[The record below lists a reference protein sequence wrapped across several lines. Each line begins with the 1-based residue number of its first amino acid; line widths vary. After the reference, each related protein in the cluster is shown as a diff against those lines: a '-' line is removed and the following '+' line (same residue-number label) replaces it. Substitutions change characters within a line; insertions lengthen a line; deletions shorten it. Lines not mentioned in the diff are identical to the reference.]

1 LARLNP
7 ATYIRRNKL
16 LKFIAGAGAPLEA
29 DSITKL
35 LAAARLEQQW
45 RPHRTALNSIASA
58 LQLDTVALSCGPML
72 AEECLS
78 RLRKL
83 EEVRELAQPW
93 RWPELWGMNLQD
105 IRNPHLIYPGQVLLL
120 DKQDGRATLRLAT
133 PVIETPAEGPTIKLS
148 PRIRVET
155 PADSALPALKSS
167 MIDAFLTEPVVVDDS
182 SLQTAARIVAAQ
194 DSRVLLTRGD
204 RAYALGSR
212 GSPLIDDPQQ
222 PQQAYRVLRN
232 ATPLKDPV
240 TGEVLGFEA
249 QYIGRVLLV
258 RGESAQ
264 TTTSADGKAVQEVI
278 PATIDIVAAREEI
291 RVGDRLLPEP
301 ALTLRSYVPRA
312 PSAAMEARVVSVYG
326 NAVANVGQNQVVVI
340 NRGSREG
347 LESGHM
353 LAILTDGARLIDKT
367 DPARTALKLPDERKG
382 LLMVFRSFERLSYA
396 LVLEATEGVRVGD
409 RLVNPR

>member
-1 LARLNP
+1 MLVTAHAAVDSLVRATVIAALFGAIAAPPLAAQTAPVTPQQQAVAKRTATAGLPLNE
-7 ATYIRRNKL
+7 
-16 LKFIAGAGAPLEA
+16 LKAGAPERYTVKPGDTLWGL
-29 DSITKL
+29 S
-35 LAAARLEQQW
+35 AAF
-45 RPHRTALNSIASA
+45 
-58 LQLDTVALSCGPML
+58 
-72 AEECLS
+72 
-78 RLRKL
+78 
-83 EEVRELAQPW
+83 LAQPW

-212 GSPLIDDPQQ
+212 GSPLMDDPQQ

>member
-1 LARLNP
+1 MLVTAHAAVDSLVRATVIAALIGVIAAPPLAAQTAPVTPQQQAVAKRTATVGLPLNE
-7 ATYIRRNKL
+7 
-16 LKFIAGAGAPLEA
+16 LKAGAPERYTVKPGDTLWGL
-29 DSITKL
+29 S
-35 LAAARLEQQW
+35 AAF
-45 RPHRTALNSIASA
+45 
-58 LQLDTVALSCGPML
+58 
-72 AEECLS
+72 
-78 RLRKL
+78 
-83 EEVRELAQPW
+83 LAQPW

-120 DKQDGRATLRLAT
+120 DKQDGRETLRLAT

-264 TTTSADGKAVQEVI
+264 TTTSADGKTVQEVI

>member
-1 LARLNP
+1 MLVTAHAAVDSLVRATVIAALFGAIAAPPLAAQTAPVTPQQQAVAKRTATAGLPLNE
-7 ATYIRRNKL
+7 
-16 LKFIAGAGAPLEA
+16 LKAGAPERYTVKPGDTLWGL
-29 DSITKL
+29 S
-35 LAAARLEQQW
+35 AAFL
-45 RPHRTALNSIASA
+45 T
-58 LQLDTVALSCGPML
+58 
-72 AEECLS
+72 
-78 RLRKL
+78 
-83 EEVRELAQPW
+83 QPW

>member
-1 LARLNP
+1 MLVTTHAAVDSLVRATVIAALFGAIAAPPLAAQTAPVTPQQQAVAKRTATAGLPLNE
-7 ATYIRRNKL
+7 
-16 LKFIAGAGAPLEA
+16 LKAGAPERYTVKPGDTLWGL
-29 DSITKL
+29 S
-35 LAAARLEQQW
+35 AAFL
-45 RPHRTALNSIASA
+45 T
-58 LQLDTVALSCGPML
+58 
-72 AEECLS
+72 
-78 RLRKL
+78 
-83 EEVRELAQPW
+83 QPW

>member
-1 LARLNP
+1 MLVTAHAAVDSLVRATVIAALIGVIAAPPLAAQTAPVTPQQQAVAKRTATAGLPLNE
-7 ATYIRRNKL
+7 IK
-16 LKFIAGAGAPLEA
+16 AGAPERYTVKPGDTLWGL
-29 DSITKL
+29 S
-35 LAAARLEQQW
+35 AAFL
-45 RPHRTALNSIASA
+45 T
-58 LQLDTVALSCGPML
+58 
-72 AEECLS
+72 
-78 RLRKL
+78 
-83 EEVRELAQPW
+83 QPW

-155 PADSALPALKSS
+155 PADAALPALKSS

-212 GSPLIDDPQQ
+212 GSPLMDDPQQ

-232 ATPLKDPV
+232 ATPLKDPA

-249 QYIGRVLLV
+249 QYIGRVLLA
-258 RGESAQ
+258 RGESVQ
-264 TTTSADGKAVQEVI
+264 TTTGADGKAVQEVI
-278 PATIDIVAAREEI
+278 PATIDIVSAREEI

-301 ALTLRSYVPRA
+301 PLTLRSYVPRA
-312 PSAAMEARVVSVYG
+312 PTAALEARVLSVYG

>member
-1 LARLNP
+1 MLVTTHAAVDSLVRATVIAALFGAIAAPPLAAQTAPVTPQQQAVAKRTATAGLPLNE
-7 ATYIRRNKL
+7 
-16 LKFIAGAGAPLEA
+16 LKAGAPERYTVKPGDTLWGL
-29 DSITKL
+29 S
-35 LAAARLEQQW
+35 AAF
-45 RPHRTALNSIASA
+45 
-58 LQLDTVALSCGPML
+58 
-72 AEECLS
+72 
-78 RLRKL
+78 
-83 EEVRELAQPW
+83 LAQPW

-155 PADSALPALKSS
+155 PADAALPALKSS

-212 GSPLIDDPQQ
+212 GSPLMDDPQQ

-249 QYIGRVLLV
+249 QYIGRVLLA
-258 RGESAQ
+258 RGESVQ
-264 TTTSADGKAVQEVI
+264 TTTGADGKSTQEVI
-278 PATIDIVAAREEI
+278 PGTIDIVAAREEI

-353 LAILTDGARLIDKT
+353 LAILTDGTRLIDKT

-382 LLMVFRSFERLSYA
+382 LLMVFRPFERLSYA

>member
-1 LARLNP
+1 MLVTAHAAGNSLARATVIAALFGAIAAPPLAAQTAPVTPQQQAVAKRTATAGMPLNE
-7 ATYIRRNKL
+7 
-16 LKFIAGAGAPLEA
+16 LKAGAPERYTVKPGDTLWGL
-29 DSITKL
+29 S
-35 LAAARLEQQW
+35 AAF
-45 RPHRTALNSIASA
+45 
-58 LQLDTVALSCGPML
+58 
-72 AEECLS
+72 
-78 RLRKL
+78 
-83 EEVRELAQPW
+83 LAQPW

>member
-1 LARLNP
+1 LVTAHAAVDSLVRATVIAALFGAIAAPPLAAQTAPVTPQQQAVAKRTATAGMPLNE
-7 ATYIRRNKL
+7 
-16 LKFIAGAGAPLEA
+16 LKAGAPERYTVKPGDTLWGL
-29 DSITKL
+29 S
-35 LAAARLEQQW
+35 AAF
-45 RPHRTALNSIASA
+45 
-58 LQLDTVALSCGPML
+58 
-72 AEECLS
+72 
-78 RLRKL
+78 
-83 EEVRELAQPW
+83 LAQPW

>member
-1 LARLNP
+1 MLVTAHAAVDSLVRATVIAALFGAIAAPPLAAQTAPVTPQQQAVAKRTATAGLPLNE
-7 ATYIRRNKL
+7 
-16 LKFIAGAGAPLEA
+16 LKAGAPERYTVKPGDTLWGL
-29 DSITKL
+29 S
-35 LAAARLEQQW
+35 AAF
-45 RPHRTALNSIASA
+45 
-58 LQLDTVALSCGPML
+58 
-72 AEECLS
+72 
-78 RLRKL
+78 
-83 EEVRELAQPW
+83 LAQPW

-155 PADSALPALKSS
+155 PADAALPALKSS

-212 GSPLIDDPQQ
+212 GSPLMDDPQQ

-249 QYIGRVLLV
+249 QYIGRVLLA
-258 RGESAQ
+258 RGESVQ
-264 TTTSADGKAVQEVI
+264 TTTGADGKSTQEVI
-278 PATIDIVAAREEI
+278 PGTIDIVAAREEI

-353 LAILTDGARLIDKT
+353 LAILTDGTRLIDKT

-382 LLMVFRSFERLSYA
+382 LLMVFRPFERLSYA

>member
-1 LARLNP
+1 MLVTAHAAVDSLVRATVIAALFGAIAAPPLAAQTAPVTPQQQAVAKRTATAGMPLNE
-7 ATYIRRNKL
+7 
-16 LKFIAGAGAPLEA
+16 LKAGAPERYTVKPGDTLWGL
-29 DSITKL
+29 S
-35 LAAARLEQQW
+35 AAF
-45 RPHRTALNSIASA
+45 
-58 LQLDTVALSCGPML
+58 
-72 AEECLS
+72 
-78 RLRKL
+78 
-83 EEVRELAQPW
+83 LAQPW

>member
-1 LARLNP
+1 
-7 ATYIRRNKL
+7 
-16 LKFIAGAGAPLEA
+16 
-29 DSITKL
+29 
-35 LAAARLEQQW
+35 
-45 RPHRTALNSIASA
+45 
-58 LQLDTVALSCGPML
+58 
-72 AEECLS
+72 
-78 RLRKL
+78 
-83 EEVRELAQPW
+83 
-93 RWPELWGMNLQD
+93 
-105 IRNPHLIYPGQVLLL
+105 
-120 DKQDGRATLRLAT
+120 
-133 PVIETPAEGPTIKLS
+133 
-148 PRIRVET
+148 
-155 PADSALPALKSS
+155 

-204 RAYALGSR
+204 RAYALGGR
-212 GSPLIDDPQQ
+212 GGPLIDDPQQ

>member
-1 LARLNP
+1 MLVTAHAAVDSLVRATVIAALFGAIAAPPLAAQTAPVTPQQQAVAKRTATAGLPLNE
-7 ATYIRRNKL
+7 
-16 LKFIAGAGAPLEA
+16 LKAGAPERYTVKPGDTLWGL
-29 DSITKL
+29 S
-35 LAAARLEQQW
+35 AAF
-45 RPHRTALNSIASA
+45 
-58 LQLDTVALSCGPML
+58 
-72 AEECLS
+72 
-78 RLRKL
+78 
-83 EEVRELAQPW
+83 LAQPW

-367 DPARTALKLPDERKG
+367 DPARPALKLPDERKG

>member
-1 LARLNP
+1 MLVTAHAAGNSLVRATVIAALFGAIAAPPLAAQTAPVTPQQQAVAKRTATAGLPLNE
-7 ATYIRRNKL
+7 
-16 LKFIAGAGAPLEA
+16 LKAGAPERYTVKPGDTLWGL
-29 DSITKL
+29 S
-35 LAAARLEQQW
+35 AAF
-45 RPHRTALNSIASA
+45 
-58 LQLDTVALSCGPML
+58 
-72 AEECLS
+72 
-78 RLRKL
+78 
-83 EEVRELAQPW
+83 LAQPW

-155 PADSALPALKSS
+155 PADAALPALKSS

-212 GSPLIDDPQQ
+212 GSPLMDDPQQ

>member
-1 LARLNP
+1 MLVTTHAAVDSLVRATVIAALFGAIAAPPLAAQTAPVTPQQQAVAKRTATAGLPLNE
-7 ATYIRRNKL
+7 
-16 LKFIAGAGAPLEA
+16 LKAGAPERYTVKPGDTLWGL
-29 DSITKL
+29 S
-35 LAAARLEQQW
+35 AAF
-45 RPHRTALNSIASA
+45 
-58 LQLDTVALSCGPML
+58 
-72 AEECLS
+72 
-78 RLRKL
+78 
-83 EEVRELAQPW
+83 LAQPW

-264 TTTSADGKAVQEVI
+264 TTTSADGKVVQEVI

>member
-1 LARLNP
+1 MLVTAHAAVDSLVRATVIAALFGAIAAPPLAAQTAPVTPQQQAVAKRTATAGLPLNE
-7 ATYIRRNKL
+7 
-16 LKFIAGAGAPLEA
+16 LKAGAPERYTVKPGDTLWGL
-29 DSITKL
+29 S
-35 LAAARLEQQW
+35 AAF
-45 RPHRTALNSIASA
+45 
-58 LQLDTVALSCGPML
+58 
-72 AEECLS
+72 
-78 RLRKL
+78 
-83 EEVRELAQPW
+83 LAQPW

-120 DKQDGRATLRLAT
+120 DKQGGRATLRLAT
-133 PVIETPAEGPTIKLS
+133 PVIESPAEGPTIKLS

-155 PADSALPALKSS
+155 PADAALPALKSS

-301 ALTLRSYVPRA
+301 ALTRRSYGPRA

>member
-1 LARLNP
+1 MLVTAHAAGNSLVQATVIAALFGAIAAPPLAAQTAPVTPQQQAVAKRTATAGMPLNE
-7 ATYIRRNKL
+7 
-16 LKFIAGAGAPLEA
+16 LKAGAPERYTVKPGDTLWGL
-29 DSITKL
+29 S
-35 LAAARLEQQW
+35 AAF
-45 RPHRTALNSIASA
+45 
-58 LQLDTVALSCGPML
+58 
-72 AEECLS
+72 
-78 RLRKL
+78 
-83 EEVRELAQPW
+83 LAQPW

>member
-1 LARLNP
+1 MLVTAHAAGNSLVRATVIAALFGAIAAPPLAAQTAPVTRQQQAVAKRTATAGLPLNE
-7 ATYIRRNKL
+7 
-16 LKFIAGAGAPLEA
+16 LKAGAPERYTVKPGDTLWGL
-29 DSITKL
+29 S
-35 LAAARLEQQW
+35 AAF
-45 RPHRTALNSIASA
+45 
-58 LQLDTVALSCGPML
+58 
-72 AEECLS
+72 
-78 RLRKL
+78 
-83 EEVRELAQPW
+83 LAQPW

-155 PADSALPALKSS
+155 PADAALPALKSS

-212 GSPLIDDPQQ
+212 GSPLMDDPQQ

>member
-1 LARLNP
+1 MLVTAHAAGNSLVRATVIAALFGAIAAPPLAAQTAPVTPQQQAVAKRTATAGMPLNE
-7 ATYIRRNKL
+7 
-16 LKFIAGAGAPLEA
+16 LKAGAPERYTVKPGDTLWGL
-29 DSITKL
+29 S
-35 LAAARLEQQW
+35 AAF
-45 RPHRTALNSIASA
+45 
-58 LQLDTVALSCGPML
+58 
-72 AEECLS
+72 
-78 RLRKL
+78 
-83 EEVRELAQPW
+83 LAQPW

>member
-1 LARLNP
+1 MLVTAHAAGNSLVRATVIAALFGAIAAPPLAAQTAPVTPQQQAVAKRTATAGLPLNE
-7 ATYIRRNKL
+7 
-16 LKFIAGAGAPLEA
+16 LKAGAPERYTVKPGDTLWGL
-29 DSITKL
+29 S
-35 LAAARLEQQW
+35 AAF
-45 RPHRTALNSIASA
+45 
-58 LQLDTVALSCGPML
+58 
-72 AEECLS
+72 
-78 RLRKL
+78 
-83 EEVRELAQPW
+83 LAQPW

>member
-1 LARLNP
+1 MLVTAHAAVDSLVRATVIAALFGAIAAPPLAAQTAPVTPQQQAVAKRTATAGLPLNE
-7 ATYIRRNKL
+7 
-16 LKFIAGAGAPLEA
+16 LKAGAPERYTVKPGDTLWGL
-29 DSITKL
+29 S
-35 LAAARLEQQW
+35 AAF
-45 RPHRTALNSIASA
+45 
-58 LQLDTVALSCGPML
+58 
-72 AEECLS
+72 
-78 RLRKL
+78 
-83 EEVRELAQPW
+83 LAQPW

-155 PADSALPALKSS
+155 PADAALPALKSS

-382 LLMVFRSFERLSYA
+382 LLMVFRAYERLSYA

>member
-1 LARLNP
+1 MLVTAHAAVDSLVRATVIAALFGAIAAPPLAAQTAPVTPQQQAVAKRTATAGLPLNE
-7 ATYIRRNKL
+7 
-16 LKFIAGAGAPLEA
+16 LKAGAPERYTVKPGDTLWGL
-29 DSITKL
+29 S
-35 LAAARLEQQW
+35 AAFL
-45 RPHRTALNSIASA
+45 T
-58 LQLDTVALSCGPML
+58 
-72 AEECLS
+72 
-78 RLRKL
+78 
-83 EEVRELAQPW
+83 QPW

-326 NAVANVGQNQVVVI
+326 NAVANIGQNQVVVI

>member
-1 LARLNP
+1 MLVTTHAAVDSLVRATVIAALFGAIAAPPLAAQTAPVTPQQQAVAKRTATAGLPLNE
-7 ATYIRRNKL
+7 
-16 LKFIAGAGAPLEA
+16 LKAGAPERYTVKPGDTLWGL
-29 DSITKL
+29 S
-35 LAAARLEQQW
+35 AAF
-45 RPHRTALNSIASA
+45 
-58 LQLDTVALSCGPML
+58 
-72 AEECLS
+72 
-78 RLRKL
+78 
-83 EEVRELAQPW
+83 LAQPW

>member
-1 LARLNP
+1 MLVTAHAAGNSLVRATVIAALFGAIAAPPLAAQTAPVTPQQQAVAKRTATAGLPLNE
-7 ATYIRRNKL
+7 
-16 LKFIAGAGAPLEA
+16 LKAGAPERYTVKPGDTLWGL
-29 DSITKL
+29 S
-35 LAAARLEQQW
+35 AAF
-45 RPHRTALNSIASA
+45 
-58 LQLDTVALSCGPML
+58 
-72 AEECLS
+72 
-78 RLRKL
+78 
-83 EEVRELAQPW
+83 LAQPW

-155 PADSALPALKSS
+155 PADAALPALKSS

>member
-1 LARLNP
+1 MLVTAHAAVDSLVRATVIAALFGAIAAPPLAAQTAPVTPQQQAVAKRTATAGLPLNE
-7 ATYIRRNKL
+7 
-16 LKFIAGAGAPLEA
+16 LKAGAPERYTVKPGDTLWGL
-29 DSITKL
+29 S
-35 LAAARLEQQW
+35 AAF
-45 RPHRTALNSIASA
+45 
-58 LQLDTVALSCGPML
+58 
-72 AEECLS
+72 
-78 RLRKL
+78 
-83 EEVRELAQPW
+83 LAQPW

-301 ALTLRSYVPRA
+301 ALSLRSYVPRA

-367 DPARTALKLPDERKG
+367 DPARPALKLPDERKG

>member
-1 LARLNP
+1 MLVTAHAAGNSLVQATVIAALFGAIAAPPLAAQTAPVTPQQQAVAKRTATAGLPLNE
-7 ATYIRRNKL
+7 
-16 LKFIAGAGAPLEA
+16 LKAGAPERYTVKPGDTLWGL
-29 DSITKL
+29 S
-35 LAAARLEQQW
+35 AAF
-45 RPHRTALNSIASA
+45 
-58 LQLDTVALSCGPML
+58 
-72 AEECLS
+72 
-78 RLRKL
+78 
-83 EEVRELAQPW
+83 LAQPW

-155 PADSALPALKSS
+155 PADAALPALKSS

>member
-1 LARLNP
+1 
-7 ATYIRRNKL
+7 
-16 LKFIAGAGAPLEA
+16 
-29 DSITKL
+29 
-35 LAAARLEQQW
+35 
-45 RPHRTALNSIASA
+45 
-58 LQLDTVALSCGPML
+58 
-72 AEECLS
+72 
-78 RLRKL
+78 
-83 EEVRELAQPW
+83 
-93 RWPELWGMNLQD
+93 
-105 IRNPHLIYPGQVLLL
+105 
-120 DKQDGRATLRLAT
+120 
-133 PVIETPAEGPTIKLS
+133 
-148 PRIRVET
+148 
-155 PADSALPALKSS
+155 
-167 MIDAFLTEPVVVDDS
+167 
-182 SLQTAARIVAAQ
+182 
-194 DSRVLLTRGD
+194 
-204 RAYALGSR
+204 
-212 GSPLIDDPQQ
+212 
-222 PQQAYRVLRN
+222 
-232 ATPLKDPV
+232 
-240 TGEVLGFEA
+240 
-249 QYIGRVLLV
+249 VLLV

-353 LAILTDGARLIDKT
+353 LAILTDGARLIDTT

>member
-1 LARLNP
+1 MLVTAHAAVDSLVRATVIAALFGAIAAPPLAAQTAPVTPQQQAVAKRTATAGLPLNE
-7 ATYIRRNKL
+7 
-16 LKFIAGAGAPLEA
+16 LKAGAPERYTVKPGDTLWGL
-29 DSITKL
+29 S
-35 LAAARLEQQW
+35 AAF
-45 RPHRTALNSIASA
+45 
-58 LQLDTVALSCGPML
+58 
-72 AEECLS
+72 
-78 RLRKL
+78 
-83 EEVRELAQPW
+83 LAQPW

-367 DPARTALKLPDERKG
+367 DPARPALKLPDERKG
-382 LLMVFRSFERLSYA
+382 LLMVFRPFERLSYA

>member
-1 LARLNP
+1 MLVTAHAAVDSLVRATVIAALFGAIAAPPLAAQTAPVTPQQQAVAKRTATAGLPLNE
-7 ATYIRRNKL
+7 
-16 LKFIAGAGAPLEA
+16 LKAGAPERYTVKPGDTLWGL
-29 DSITKL
+29 S
-35 LAAARLEQQW
+35 AAF
-45 RPHRTALNSIASA
+45 
-58 LQLDTVALSCGPML
+58 
-72 AEECLS
+72 
-78 RLRKL
+78 
-83 EEVRELAQPW
+83 LAQPW

-249 QYIGRVLLV
+249 QYIGRVLLA

>member
-1 LARLNP
+1 MLVTAHAAVDSLVRATVIAALFGAIAAPPLAAQTAPVTPQQQAVAKRTATAGLPLNE
-7 ATYIRRNKL
+7 
-16 LKFIAGAGAPLEA
+16 LKAGAPERYTVKPGDTLWGL
-29 DSITKL
+29 S
-35 LAAARLEQQW
+35 AAF
-45 RPHRTALNSIASA
+45 
-58 LQLDTVALSCGPML
+58 
-72 AEECLS
+72 
-78 RLRKL
+78 
-83 EEVRELAQPW
+83 LAQPW

-120 DKQDGRATLRLAT
+120 DKQGGRATLRLAT
-133 PVIETPAEGPTIKLS
+133 PVIEPPAEGPTIKLS

-155 PADSALPALKSS
+155 SADAALPALKSS

>member
-1 LARLNP
+1 MLVTTHAAVDSLVRATVIAALFGAIAAPPLAAQTAPVTPQQQAVAKRTATAGMPLNE
-7 ATYIRRNKL
+7 
-16 LKFIAGAGAPLEA
+16 LKAGAPERYTVKPGDTLWGL
-29 DSITKL
+29 S
-35 LAAARLEQQW
+35 AAF
-45 RPHRTALNSIASA
+45 
-58 LQLDTVALSCGPML
+58 
-72 AEECLS
+72 
-78 RLRKL
+78 
-83 EEVRELAQPW
+83 LAQPW

-240 TGEVLGFEA
+240 SGEVLGFEA

>member
-1 LARLNP
+1 MLVTAHAAGNSLARATVIAALFGAIAAPPLAAQTAPVTPQQQAVAKRTATAGLPLNE
-7 ATYIRRNKL
+7 
-16 LKFIAGAGAPLEA
+16 LKAGAPERYTVKPGDTLWGL
-29 DSITKL
+29 S
-35 LAAARLEQQW
+35 AAF
-45 RPHRTALNSIASA
+45 
-58 LQLDTVALSCGPML
+58 
-72 AEECLS
+72 
-78 RLRKL
+78 
-83 EEVRELAQPW
+83 LAQPW

-155 PADSALPALKSS
+155 PADAALPALKSS

-212 GSPLIDDPQQ
+212 GSPLMDDPQQ

>member
-1 LARLNP
+1 MLVTTHAAVDSLVRVTVIAALFGAIAAPPLAAQTAPVTPQQQAVAKRTATAGMPLNE
-7 ATYIRRNKL
+7 
-16 LKFIAGAGAPLEA
+16 LKAGAPERYTVKPGDTLWGL
-29 DSITKL
+29 S
-35 LAAARLEQQW
+35 AAF
-45 RPHRTALNSIASA
+45 
-58 LQLDTVALSCGPML
+58 
-72 AEECLS
+72 
-78 RLRKL
+78 
-83 EEVRELAQPW
+83 LAQPW

>member
-1 LARLNP
+1 MLVTTHAAVDSLVRATVIAALFGAIAAPPLAAQTAPVTPQQQAVAKRTATAGLPLNE
-7 ATYIRRNKL
+7 
-16 LKFIAGAGAPLEA
+16 LKAGAPERYTVKPGDTLWGL
-29 DSITKL
+29 S
-35 LAAARLEQQW
+35 AAF
-45 RPHRTALNSIASA
+45 
-58 LQLDTVALSCGPML
+58 
-72 AEECLS
+72 
-78 RLRKL
+78 
-83 EEVRELAQPW
+83 LAQPW

-155 PADSALPALKSS
+155 PADAALPALKSS

>member
-1 LARLNP
+1 MLVTTHAAVDSLVRATVIAALFGAIAAPPLAAQTAPVTPQQQAVAKRTATAGLPLNE
-7 ATYIRRNKL
+7 
-16 LKFIAGAGAPLEA
+16 LKAGAPERYTVKPGDTLWGL
-29 DSITKL
+29 S
-35 LAAARLEQQW
+35 AAFL
-45 RPHRTALNSIASA
+45 T
-58 LQLDTVALSCGPML
+58 
-72 AEECLS
+72 
-78 RLRKL
+78 
-83 EEVRELAQPW
+83 QPW

-249 QYIGRVLLV
+249 PYIGRVLLA
-258 RGESAQ
+258 RGESVQ
-264 TTTSADGKAVQEVI
+264 TTTGADGKSTQEVI
-278 PATIDIVAAREEI
+278 PGTIDIVAAREEI

-353 LAILTDGARLIDKT
+353 LAILTDGTRLIDKT

-382 LLMVFRSFERLSYA
+382 LLMVFRPFERLSYA